1 MIVNLVERYDKLV
14 QAWSVREFYQVGP
27 NLRFKGK
34 VIFIDDSVLFIR
46 QVVLGETTFKYAYHW
61 QNREGQLISRWDNS
75 PHWPEVA
82 TYPHHK
88 HIMKGNEIVVRESHG
103 GDLEQIFEEI
113 AKKNAWPQMSLMKRC
128 TM

>member
-14 QAWSVREFYQVGP
+14 QAWSVREFDRVGP

-113 AKKNAWPQMSLMKRC
+113 AKKMHGPK
-128 TM
+128 